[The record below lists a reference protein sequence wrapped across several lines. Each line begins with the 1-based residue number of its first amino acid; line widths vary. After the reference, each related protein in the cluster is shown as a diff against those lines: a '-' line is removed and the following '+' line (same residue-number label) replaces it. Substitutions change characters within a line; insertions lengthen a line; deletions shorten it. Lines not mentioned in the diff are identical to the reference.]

1 MIVISWLI
9 AFAAG
14 AGLTWAVQ
22 RIGIESLPPGPSSPL
37 FMLLGLLIITVIF
50 QLRVNLSGPGW
61 RRGSFVL
68 APPDATIVGEVVAF
82 FAAVLILLHGGG

>member
-1 MIVISWLI
+1 MIVISWLV

-50 QLRVNLSGPGW
+50 QLRVNFGSGW

-82 FAAVLILLHGGG
+82 FAAVLIMLHGRG